1 MAGINGTASW
11 GITPH
16 GYNSSNLATMSF
28 PYRVEL
34 RSANEPLRYQAQIF
48 DGSSLTELTAP
59 SVAGDVVSAIFK
71 VDVSVDGINYERLAQ
86 VKKSRDVTNY
96 KYDTGT
102 VARGHR
108 FTVDIAHLISN
119 KLSYSLCPINKGTWQ
134 GNYYGGMNGGLVNQD
149 NIIGW
154 GSASGNAISDYNVN
168 NNGSYIRVK
177 VKVDFEILNATGA
190 LELASTGN
198 LSSAPEINA
207 LNIVSQFEKDE
218 TYYFLNTCSEHKSYK
233 FKFLTRCPN
242 LLSPAFTLFVPTLRN
257 YFVAAVNPDFYKP
270 VRLDEEAEW
279 LQFFMTKGDSD
290 DNRSGSQN
298 DDVAAMGIQI
308 KTYIG
313 DTLENTFYLT
323 DFLANAKEE
332 INSSDFQIVA
342 HDQNMNFIQN
352 VSPSFINNT
361 AALKISNVHGTTQ
374 PRASV
379 ANGLNITDNF
389 TAYTGSKITDS
400 TTRYTASLVKIG
412 LFSPYLERVIT
423 GVHNYEIDR
432 ETANIPYGF
441 VRFHWLN
448 SMGGIDSYTAKR
460 DVTEGLTISRDV
472 IERKSAD
479 RTWYQSDS
487 YSVNGTNTSVTNS
500 EYISDTMRGGN
511 LYKGGREVINVN
523 ADKNQSVY
531 TEPLQKSVAKWLEE
545 MLLSPNVWIE
555 MDTLATKKG
564 NTINPY
570 LRPSTKEYIPI
581 IITNSEFDTVNQ
593 AEGLV
598 KLNIEYTLAHKVQT
612 QRN

>member
-1 MAGINGTASW
+1 MAAINGTASW
-11 GITPH
+11 GIIPL

-28 PYRVEL
+28 PFRTSL
-34 RSANEPLRYQAQIF
+34 RSANDPLRYQAQIF

-59 SVAGDVVSAIFK
+59 SVAGDVVNAIFK
-71 VDVSVDGINYERLAQ
+71 VDVSVDGVNYERLAQ

-96 KYDTGT
+96 RYDTGA

-154 GSASGNAISDYNVN
+154 ASASGNAISDYNVN
-168 NNGSYIRVK
+168 DNGSYLRVK
-177 VKVDFEILNATGA
+177 VKVDFEILDSNGT
-190 LELASTGN
+190 LELATSGN
-198 LSSAPEINA
+198 LSHAPEIYT
-207 LNIVSQFEKDE
+207 LNIVSQFEKDDTFYFFNSIAE
-218 TYYFLNTCSEHKSYK
+218 NDTYKY
-233 FKFLTRCPN
+233 KFLTRCPN
-242 LLSPAFTLFVPTLRN
+242 YLSPSFSFESNTI
-257 YFVAAVNPDFYKP
+257 AAINPDFHKP

-279 LQFFMTKGDSD
+279 LQFFIDNGETK
-290 DNRSGSQN
+290 DNNTAANN
-298 DDVAAMGIQI
+298 DEVAAMGIEI

-313 DTLENTFYLT
+313 DSVENTFYLT
-323 DFLANAKEE
+323 DFLANAVEGT
-332 INSSDFQIVA
+332 NAADFKIVA
-342 HDQNMNFIQN
+342 QEQKMNFIQN
-352 VSPSFINNT
+352 VSPFFINNT
-361 AALKISNVHGTTQ
+361 AALKKAQDPVNRATGT
-374 PRASV
+374 
-379 ANGLNITDNF
+379 NGLSITDNW
-389 TAYTGSKITDS
+389 TAYTGNKITAS
-400 TTRYTASLVKIG
+400 TTRYTASLVKVG
-412 LFSPYLERVIT
+412 LFAPYVHRVVT
-423 GVHNYEIDR
+423 GVHNFEIDR

-448 SMGGIDSYTAKR
+448 SMGGVDSYTAKR
-460 DVTEGLTISRDV
+460 DVTEGLTINREV

-479 RTWYQSDS
+479 RTWYQADS
-487 YSVNGTNTSVTNS
+487 YAVNSSETSLANS
-500 EYISDTMRGGN
+500 DYISDTMRGGN
-511 LYKGGREVINVN
+511 LYKGGREVIGVN

-555 MDTLATKKG
+555 MDTDATKKG
-564 NTINPY
+564 NTANPY
-570 LRPSTKEYIPI
+570 LRPSTKEYIPV

-598 KLNIEYTLAHKVQT
+598 KLNVEYTLSHKVQT